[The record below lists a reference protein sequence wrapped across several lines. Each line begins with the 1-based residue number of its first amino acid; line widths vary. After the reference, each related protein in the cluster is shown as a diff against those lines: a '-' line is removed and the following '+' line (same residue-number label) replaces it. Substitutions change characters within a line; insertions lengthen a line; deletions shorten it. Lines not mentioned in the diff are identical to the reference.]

1 MLACTSL
8 LKGCQIIVNC
18 DIINELSKMYLV
30 SSDIHVLFWVV
41 CFAKEFNNSLIPH
54 QNLHDVQNVWHN
66 WENADDGE
74 DEE

>member
-41 CFAKEFNNSLIPH
+41 CFAKEFNNSLIL
-54 QNLHDVQNVWHN
+54 NRDNDDVQNVWHN
-66 WENADDGE
+66 WDNPN
-74 DEE
+74 EEEPE

>member
-1 MLACTSL
+1 
-8 LKGCQIIVNC
+8 
-18 DIINELSKMYLV
+18 MYLV
-30 SSDIHVLFWVV
+30 NSDIHVLFWVV